1 MSALSSD
8 ADIGAFRSQELNE
21 QITVRKAI
29 DDREDVRTRFCLLK
43 LFTTSQV
50 LEQFIHLSALYLNG
64 FSRGSGSGPSAG
76 STAWTTVVGA
86 RTCHEGTCMAPC
98 RRIVRVMIEDMSRD

>member
-29 DDREDVRTRFCLLK
+29 DDREDVRTGFCLLK

-50 LEQFIHLSALYLNG
+50 LE
-64 FSRGSGSGPSAG
+64 
-76 STAWTTVVGA
+76 
-86 RTCHEGTCMAPC
+86 
-98 RRIVRVMIEDMSRD
+98 